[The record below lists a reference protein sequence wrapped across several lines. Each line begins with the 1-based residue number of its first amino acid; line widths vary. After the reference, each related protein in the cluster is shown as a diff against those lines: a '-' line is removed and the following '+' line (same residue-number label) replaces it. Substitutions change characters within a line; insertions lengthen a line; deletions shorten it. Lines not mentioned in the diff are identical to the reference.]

1 MSDDSHTFSEGLNNV
16 ACVSENHKWLLYW
29 CYHAFLSWSLLQASK
44 LSSLMEQQVSKFDCG
59 PIPDFTSLSEVL
71 LLGRTPSSFPNNL
84 DVEYN
89 LDQAR
94 CWEHSLGQNE
104 NPCQVWCLCVKFVL
118 WFSSS
123 VDGSSR
129 EGEWYGFVN
138 EWFFLNLESKK
149 RCQNYFWRIMW
160 HWRLE

>member
-1 MSDDSHTFSEGLNNV
+1 MSLKGSNLHNQPSIISFRSDDSHTFSKGLNNV
-16 ACVSENHKWLLYW
+16 ACVWENHKWLLYW

-59 PIPDFTSLSEVL
+59 PIPDFTSLPEVL

-94 CWEHSLGQNE
+94 CCEHSLGQNE
-104 NPCQVWCLCVKFVL
+104 NPCQVWCLCFDSLAVFMGVQQRRHDKDS
-118 WFSSS
+118 WMNSS
-123 VDGSSR
+123 
-129 EGEWYGFVN
+129 
-138 EWFFLNLESKK
+138 FL
-149 RCQNYFWRIMW
+149 I
-160 HWRLE
+160 